1 MAGSSFLRM
10 SASADRQLSTP
21 IWPRDR
27 ACPPRADFAPM
38 ARPII
43 VLSSGDRCIVQ
54 HPSGHESVAPIVRG
68 TYLAWAHAKPVGD
81 VALVQF
87 GGNGEPEGL
96 VTILTRD
103 GLRSLIADLQ
113 AIDAQLGDAR

>member
-1 MAGSSFLRM
+1 MGALR
-10 SASADRQLSTP
+10 TP
-21 IWPRDR
+21 AAPGREVATQIWPRDR

-38 ARPII
+38 TRPII
-43 VLSSGDRCIVQ
+43 VLSSGDRCIVP
-54 HPSGHESVAPIVRG
+54 HPSGFEAVAPIARG
-68 TYLAWAHAKPVGD
+68 THLAWAHAKPIGD

-96 VTILTRD
+96 VTILSRD

-113 AIDAQLGDAR
+113 AIDAQMGDG

>member
-10 SASADRQLSTP
+10 VGAADRELSTP

-38 ARPII
+38 PRPI
-43 VLSSGDRCIVQ
+43 VLLSPGDRCIVP
-54 HPSGHESVAPIVRG
+54 HPSGHEAIAPIARG
-68 TYLAWAHAKPVGD
+68 TYLAWAHAKPIGD

-87 GGNGEPEGL
+87 GGNGEPDGL
-96 VTILTRD
+96 VTILSRA

-113 AIDAQLGDAR
+113 AIDAQLGEG

>member
-1 MAGSSFLRM
+1 M

-27 ACPPRADFAPM
+27 ACPSRADFAPM
-38 ARPII
+38 PRPI
-43 VLSSGDRCIVQ
+43 VLLNGADRCIVP
-54 HPSGHESVAPIVRG
+54 HPSGHEAVTPIVGGINLAWTHAAPIG
-68 TYLAWAHAKPVGD
+68 G

-87 GGNGEPEGL
+87 GGSGEPDGL
-96 VTILTRD
+96 VTILSRD

-113 AIDAQLGDAR
+113 AIDAQLGDR

>member
-10 SASADRQLSTP
+10 VGAADRELSTP

-38 ARPII
+38 ARPI
-43 VLSSGDRCIVQ
+43 VLLSCGDRCIVP
-54 HPSGHESVAPIVRG
+54 HPSGHEALAPIARG
-68 TYLAWAHAKPVGD
+68 THLAWTHANPIGD

-103 GLRSLIADLQ
+103 GLRNLISNLQ
-113 AIDAQLGDAR
+113 AIDARLEDER

>member
-10 SASADRQLSTP
+10 VGGADREVETP

-38 ARPII
+38 SRPII
-43 VLSSGDRCIVQ
+43 VLSSGDRCIVP
-54 HPSGHESVAPIVRG
+54 HPSGFEAVAPIARG
-68 TYLAWAHAKPVGD
+68 THLAWAPAKPVGD

-87 GGNGEPEGL
+87 GGNGAPEGL
-96 VTILTRD
+96 VTILSRA
-103 GLRSLIADLQ
+103 GLRNLIADLQ
-113 AIDAQLGDAR
+113 AIDAQLEQG